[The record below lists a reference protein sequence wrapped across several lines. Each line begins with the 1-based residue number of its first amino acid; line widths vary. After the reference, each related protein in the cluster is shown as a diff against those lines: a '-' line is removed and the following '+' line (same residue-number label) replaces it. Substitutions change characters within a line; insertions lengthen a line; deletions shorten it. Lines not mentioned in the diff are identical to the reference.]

1 MQKAR
6 PARGTRK
13 RNNTP
18 RRKEAGAASIDLLS
32 PGPDNAFYVYVAGKS
47 RRGVL
52 KAGATGNLASIAP
65 LRLLWY
71 ERLDDIPAA
80 LALAERIE
88 RWPRIWKLQMID
100 RTNPAWDDL
109 VVAVKSGPPPR
120 AS

>member
-1 MQKAR
+1 MPKAR
-6 PARGTRK
+6 PARSSRK
-13 RNNTP
+13 RRAKHRP
-18 RRKEAGAASIDLLS
+18 AADAPTADLLS
-32 PGPDNAFYVYVAGKS
+32 PTDDSAFYVYVAGKN

-80 LALAERIE
+80 LALAERIG

-100 RTNPAWDDL
+100 RTNPGWDDL
-109 VVAVKSGPPPR
+109 VVAVKSGPRPR